1 MYVLSLSGTE
11 VESVY
16 GGYINL
22 SVFGMIE
29 RESANLRNLIEL
41 VDVAVDVRPM
51 THVPETGNKNRY
63 QKMVPVFQGKGYF
76 AECGFFSAE

>member
-11 VESVY
+11 KESVY

-22 SVFGMIE
+22 SVFFGMIE

-41 VDVAVDVRPM
+41 VEVVVVAVNVTVVTLMSNALRHLP
-51 THVPETGNKNRY
+51 
-63 QKMVPVFQGKGYF
+63 
-76 AECGFFSAE
+76 

>member
-1 MYVLSLSGTE
+1 M
-11 VESVY
+11 Y

-29 RESANLRNLIEL
+29 CESANLRNLIEL

-51 THVPETGNKNRY
+51 THVPDTGTGISHK
-63 QKMVPVFQGKGYF
+63 V
-76 AECGFFSAE
+76 

>member
-1 MYVLSLSGTE
+1 VYVLSLSGTE

-41 VDVAVDVRPM
+41 VDVAVECKAHDTR
-51 THVPETGNKNRY
+51 TRNR
-63 QKMVPVFQGKGYF
+63 
-76 AECGFFSAE
+76 

>member
-29 RESANLRNLIEL
+29 CESANLRNLIEL

-51 THVPETGNKNRY
+51 TH
-63 QKMVPVFQGKGYF
+63 
-76 AECGFFSAE
+76 